1 MFIIYCVNFKKKIL
15 IQHVCRKS
23 NKKNQIITDSKHLI
37 NKENMKYR
45 IEELAYIHMYDTFKI
60 QYIDVCKTK
69 SFRCFA

>member
-1 MFIIYCVNFKKKIL
+1 MFIIYCVNFKKIL
-15 IQHVCRKS
+15 IQHVFRKS

-69 SFRCFA
+69 SFPCFA